1 MYTRPTTKIAAAP
14 CQGPR
19 EPPYPATTSGSRAR
33 LAASTRPRPRRYAS
47 GARHS
52 APATAPTPWAVVSSA
67 VVCATAR
74 EPPWVRCRAITGTSA
89 MNGEAKNATTAIAQI
104 AAQQDGSPRAA
115 RRPDHN
121 EAIRPSDRPAGG
133 ARRTNASA
141 TTTARNDTAFA
152 TNATGY
158 PNAATVAPA
167 RAGPTMRPRLNWAE
181 FRETAARNS
190 DCGTRSGRIACWNGP
205 ISADAAP
212 CSVTSS
218 TSAAG
223 LSWPAAT
230 RTASRTALSAAA
242 RFPMISTG
250 RRGSRSASAPPTGD
264 SSPIGRNAPA
274 ATSTAQ
280 VAWPVSVMTSAPTAT
295 VCIQD
300 PTVDMR
306 PAAQSNVNAL

>member
-1 MYTRPTTKIAAAP
+1 
-14 CQGPR
+14 
-19 EPPYPATTSGSRAR
+19 
-33 LAASTRPRPRRYAS
+33 
-47 GARHS
+47 
-52 APATAPTPWAVVSSA
+52 
-67 VVCATAR
+67 
-74 EPPWVRCRAITGTSA
+74 
-89 MNGEAKNATTAIAQI
+89 MNGEARNATTAIVPI
-104 AAQQDGSPRAA
+104 AAQHDGSPRAA
-115 RRPDHN
+115 RRPDHSDAN
-121 EAIRPSDRPAGG
+121 RPSDRPAGG

-141 TTTARNDTAFA
+141 STTARNDTAFA

-181 FRETAARNS
+181 FREIAARNS
-190 DCGTRSGRIACWNGP
+190 GCGTRSGRIACWKGP

-218 TSAAG
+218 TSTAG
-223 LSWPAAT
+223 LSCPAPT
-230 RTASRTALSAAA
+230 RTASRTAVRAAA
-242 RFPMISTG
+242 RFPMTSTG

-280 VAWPVSVMTSAPTAT
+280 VACPVFVMTSAPTAT

-300 PTVDMR
+300 PIVEIR
-306 PAAQSNVNAL
+306 PAAHRTVNAL